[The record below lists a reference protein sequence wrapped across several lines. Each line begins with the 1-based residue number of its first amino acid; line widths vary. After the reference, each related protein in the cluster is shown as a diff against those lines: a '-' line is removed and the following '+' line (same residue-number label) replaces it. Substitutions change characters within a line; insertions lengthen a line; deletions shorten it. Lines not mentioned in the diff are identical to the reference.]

1 MMAGCYS
8 INALKLLES
17 VLSLSRQHVNCDDC
31 WNVKGK
37 IFRPFLSSS
46 VQPVSKC
53 CETETKLTFRFV
65 FAAFMT
71 SASVLVPTL
80 VFAYFLLIVEHL
92 VVVTSAFSCQDY
104 RNEIANLFLCN
115 VLVLQS
121 CTVSV
126 SLLTSC
132 KRLKRVCYNL
142 LYACFVR
149 CAVTAHLLHCAFL
162 NNDIITTLRATVSYC
177 LLYFNIAYAVVSV
190 FSYEESMCEYT

>member
-1 MMAGCYS
+1 MHRQKTGVLVMMAGCYS

-65 FAAFMT
+65 FAAFMI
-71 SASVLVPTL
+71 SASVLVPML

-104 RNEIANLFLCN
+104 RNEMK
-115 VLVLQS
+115 
-121 CTVSV
+121 
-126 SLLTSC
+126 LLT
-132 KRLKRVCYNL
+132 Y
-142 LYACFVR
+142 F
-149 CAVTAHLLHCAFL
+149 CAMFLFYSTVLCPCHCWLPVNVWNEFA
-162 NNDIITTLRATVSYC
+162 ITYC
-177 LLYFNIAYAVVSV
+177 MPAL
-190 FSYEESMCEYT
+190 